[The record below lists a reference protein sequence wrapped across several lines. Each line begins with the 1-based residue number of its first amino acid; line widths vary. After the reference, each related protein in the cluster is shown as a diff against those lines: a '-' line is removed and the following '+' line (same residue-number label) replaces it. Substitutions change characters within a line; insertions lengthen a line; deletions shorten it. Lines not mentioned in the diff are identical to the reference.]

1 MNYKYVSFFNFSDFK
16 ESAYD
21 QYHSFSGAHMDQLD
35 QLVVWLEHFD
45 LSWVYYRG
53 TSIPLSFFSL
63 VSIPV

>member
-1 MNYKYVSFFNFSDFK
+1 MISILNIGGNLRMNYKYVSFFNFSDYK

-45 LSWVYYRG
+45 LS
-53 TSIPLSFFSL
+53 
-63 VSIPV
+63 

>member
-45 LSWVYYRG
+45 LS
-53 TSIPLSFFSL
+53 
-63 VSIPV
+63 